1 MEADDIADYGT
12 CPFKHASAVKKF
24 KLLYG
29 RCIFR
34 FYFSTSTS
42 CKGVIT
48 KSRSYMSGWGICK
61 SGSFTFTA
69 S

>member
-12 CPFKHASAVKKF
+12 CSFKHASAVKEF
-24 KLLYG
+24 GLLYG
-29 RCIFR
+29 RFIFR
-34 FYFSTSTS
+34 FYFSSSTS